1 MVVSIPEFFFNKID
15 LKLCI
20 RRNIDQKSNGT
31 GNHIVRVWK
40 VKALQK
46 SHGPV
51 RDKMENPVQMLSSMV
66 CSISVS
72 ENTTNRA
79 EIKKEHQEQLEK
91 VGKVPSLKVEMS
103 LLHTYVN
110 QTLWKKKK
118 FIAAGSE
125 LDFNSRLCIKV
136 LTDLSVGGNTD
147 NKRTFWCRNR
157 KHNCG
162 ILGIKRNNVVTSIK
176 QNFFSK

>member
-1 MVVSIPEFFFNKID
+1 LEGKGTTKKPRAGK
-15 LKLCI
+15 
-20 RRNIDQKSNGT
+20 RNDGEQSANLIFTGVNNG
-31 GNHIVRVWK
+31 
-40 VKALQK
+40 
-46 SHGPV
+46 
-51 RDKMENPVQMLSSMV
+51 
-66 CSISVS
+66 SISVS
-72 ENTTNRA
+72 ENTTKRA
-79 EIKKEHQEQLEK
+79 EIEKEHQEQLEK

-103 LLHTYVN
+103 LLCTYIN

-136 LTDLSVGGNTD
+136 LTDLSVGDNTD

-157 KHNCG
+157 KHICG
-162 ILGIKRNNVVTSIK
+162 ILGIKRNNVVISIK

>member
-1 MVVSIPEFFFNKID
+1 MHSKKHRPSKQRYRQPHTDGLEGKGTA
-15 LKLCI
+15 KKP
-20 RRNIDQKSNGT
+20 RAGKRNDGEQSANLIFTGVNNG
-31 GNHIVRVWK
+31 
-40 VKALQK
+40 
-46 SHGPV
+46 
-51 RDKMENPVQMLSSMV
+51 
-66 CSISVS
+66 SISVS

-79 EIKKEHQEQLEK
+79 EIEKEHQEQLEK

-103 LLHTYVN
+103 LLRTYVN

-157 KHNCG
+157 KHICG
-162 ILGIKRNNVVTSIK
+162 ILGIKCNNVITSII
-176 QNFFSK
+176 

>member
-1 MVVSIPEFFFNKID
+1 LEGKGTAKKPRAGK
-15 LKLCI
+15 
-20 RRNIDQKSNGT
+20 RNNGEQRANVIFT
-31 GNHIVRVWK
+31 GVNN
-40 VKALQK
+40 
-46 SHGPV
+46 G
-51 RDKMENPVQMLSSMV
+51 
-66 CSISVS
+66 SISVS

-79 EIKKEHQEQLEK
+79 EIEKEHQEQLEK

-118 FIAAGSE
+118 FIAVGSE
-125 LDFNSRLCIKV
+125 LDFNSHLCIKV
-136 LTDLSVGGNTD
+136 LTDLSEGGNTD

-157 KHNCG
+157 EHICG
-162 ILGIKRNNVVTSIK
+162 ILGIKRNNVITSIK

>member
-1 MVVSIPEFFFNKID
+1 MHSKKHRPSKQRYRQPHTDGLEGKGTA
-15 LKLCI
+15 KKP
-20 RRNIDQKSNGT
+20 RAGKRNDGEQSANLIFTGVNNG
-31 GNHIVRVWK
+31 
-40 VKALQK
+40 
-46 SHGPV
+46 
-51 RDKMENPVQMLSSMV
+51 
-66 CSISVS
+66 SISVS

-79 EIKKEHQEQLEK
+79 EIEKEHQEQLEK

-103 LLHTYVN
+103 LLRTYVN

-136 LTDLSVGGNTD
+136 LTDLSVGGDTD

-157 KHNCG
+157 KHICG

>member
-1 MVVSIPEFFFNKID
+1 MHSKRHKPTKQSYRQSHNENFKGGRGAATKPRAGKGHNGEAGANVIFTGVNNG
-15 LKLCI
+15 
-20 RRNIDQKSNGT
+20 NIN
-31 GNHIVRVWK
+31 
-40 VKALQK
+40 
-46 SHGPV
+46 
-51 RDKMENPVQMLSSMV
+51 
-66 CSISVS
+66 VS
-72 ENTTNRA
+72 EHTTNRE

-91 VGKVPSLKVEMS
+91 CGKVPSLKVEMS
-103 LLHTYVN
+103 LLRTCVN

-136 LTDLSVGGNTD
+136 LTDLSVGGNSD

-157 KHNCG
+157 KHICG

-176 QNFFSK
+176 QTFFSK